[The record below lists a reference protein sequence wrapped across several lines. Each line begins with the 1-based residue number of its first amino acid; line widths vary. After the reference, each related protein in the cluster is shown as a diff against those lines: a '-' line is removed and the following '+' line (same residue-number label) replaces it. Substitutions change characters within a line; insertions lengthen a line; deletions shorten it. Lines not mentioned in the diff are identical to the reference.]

1 MSEDKLQGKRS
12 QKFIYDEAN
21 VGEGKEQVKAIGSK
35 AKTLFTEK
43 PEVIKERIKTINKG
57 E

>member
-12 QKFIYDEAN
+12 QKFIIVVN